1 MTVNRPPD
9 GISDGVAARLAPQA
23 AVRDASHQLSPQA
36 AVRDASHQLSPQA
49 AVRDASHQLPPQAA
63 VRDASHQLPP
73 QAAVRGTGRRQ
84 LAAVER
90 ADVVVVGARLAG
102 CAVAAPLAR
111 AGRRVVVLDRMGFP
125 SDRLST
131 HLLMPAGTSELA
143 KLGALPRI
151 LELQPSRVRWAC
163 IVVEGISALERLR
176 PAADGIDY
184 GVCVP
189 RDLQD
194 VQLVR
199 AAREQG
205 ADVREHCTVQSLR
218 WRGGRVAGVCY
229 RDRDGT
235 EHELAC
241 TLLVGADGRHSTV
254 AALVG
259 AWTPYRISR
268 NGRGLVFRYLQD
280 PLAGGIEAETYYQW
294 REGDS
299 FAFAFPSTPVGRLLV
314 LLMGHRDEVSDARAD
329 PEGYWQRKLA
339 EHPDLATR
347 VAGAPAGTKLRST
360 GVTPAFFR
368 ASSGPGWALAGDA
381 GHFKDPVTGQGMR
394 DAMFAGRTLA
404 EQVLPVLDDADAVD
418 RATRAWEAARDRECL
433 PAYHVANWDT
443 RVERQSALVCELV
456 RDAARTTDPD
466 ITDLFGRARTPQQ
479 IAPAPRL
486 ARALGA
492 TMWHGEQPRLP
503 TLRRLLTDLRTGLAI
518 YLEQR
523 AGRFRSTRTI
533 AGSEHPGA
541 DWPAPPQ
548 LLHVPSVTPSTTTT
562 ANEAPANDASKHEAA
577 SHETSPSEVTASDAC
592 GEGVVA

>member
-1 MTVNRPPD
+1 MNRPPD
-9 GISDGVAARLAPQA
+9 SASGGDTG
-23 AVRDASHQLSPQA
+23 RDAGS
-36 AVRDASHQLSPQA
+36 
-49 AVRDASHQLPPQAA
+49 
-63 VRDASHQLPP
+63 
-73 QAAVRGTGRRQ
+73 RRR
-84 LAAVER
+84 AAVEQV
-90 ADVVVVGARLAG
+90 DVVVVGARLAG

-125 SDRLST
+125 SDQLST

-151 LELQPSRVRWAC
+151 LALKPSQVRWAR

-194 VQLVR
+194 AQLVE
-199 AAREQG
+199 ATREQG
-205 ADVREHCTVQSLR
+205 AEVREHCTVQSLR
-218 WRGGRVAGVCY
+218 WRGGRVVGVRY
-229 RDRDGT
+229 RDSDGA
-235 EHELAC
+235 EREISS
-241 TLLVGADGRHSTV
+241 TLTVGADGRRSTV

-268 NGRGLVFRYLQD
+268 NGRGLVFRYLED

-314 LLMGHRDEVSDARAD
+314 LFMGHRDEASEARAD

-339 EHPDLATR
+339 EHPGLAAR

-360 GVTPAFFR
+360 GETPAFFR
-368 ASSGPGWALAGDA
+368 ASSGPGWALVGDA

-433 PAYHVANWDT
+433 PAYHFANLDT
-443 RVERQSALVCELV
+443 RVERQSAVVCELI
-456 RDAARTTDPD
+456 RDAGRTTDPD
-466 ITDLFGRARTPQQ
+466 ITDLFGRARTLEQ
-479 IAPAPRL
+479 IATVPRL

-492 TMWHGEQPRLP
+492 AMWHGEQPRLQ
-503 TLRRLLTDLRTGLAI
+503 TLRRSLPDLRTGLAVHF
-518 YLEQR
+518 EQR
-523 AGRFRSTRTI
+523 AGHFRSTRTI
-533 AGSEHPGA
+533 VGSEHPGA
-541 DWPAPPQ
+541 DWPAPPKPAQ
-548 LLHVPSVTPSTTTT
+548 APPTAASTATTTT
-562 ANEAPANDASKHEAA
+562 ANEVVSKE
-577 SHETSPSEVTASDAC
+577 
-592 GEGVVA
+592 VVA

>member
-1 MTVNRPPD
+1 VNRLPD
-9 GISDGVAARLAPQA
+9 STSGGAAD
-23 AVRDASHQLSPQA
+23 RDAGS
-36 AVRDASHQLSPQA
+36 
-49 AVRDASHQLPPQAA
+49 
-63 VRDASHQLPP
+63 
-73 QAAVRGTGRRQ
+73 RR
-84 LAAVER
+84 LAAVEQV
-90 ADVVVVGARLAG
+90 DVVIVGARLAG

-111 AGRRVVVLDRMGFP
+111 TGRRVVVLDRMGFP
-125 SDRLST
+125 SDQLST

-151 LELQPSRVRWAC
+151 LALKPSQIRWARF
-163 IVVEGISALERLR
+163 VVEGISALERLR

-189 RDLQD
+189 RELQD
-194 VQLVR
+194 TQLVQ

-218 WRGGRVAGVCY
+218 WRAGRVVGVRY
-229 RDRDGT
+229 RDSDGA
-235 EHELAC
+235 EREIAS
-241 TLLVGADGRHSTV
+241 TLTVGADGRRSTV

-259 AWTPYRISR
+259 AWRPYRISR

-280 PLAGGIEAETYYQW
+280 PLAGGIEAETLCQW

-299 FAFAFPSTPVGRLLV
+299 FAFAFPSTPAGRLLV
-314 LLMGHRDEVSDARAD
+314 LLMGHRKEVSDARVD
-329 PEGYWQRKLA
+329 PEGYWQRKLT
-339 EHPDLATR
+339 EHPGLAAR
-347 VAGAPAGTKLRST
+347 VTGAPAGTKLRST
-360 GVTPAFFR
+360 GETAAFFR

-433 PAYHVANWDT
+433 PAYHFANFDT
-443 RVERQSALVCELV
+443 RVERQSAVICELV

-479 IAPAPRL
+479 IATPPRL
-486 ARALGA
+486 ARALA
-492 TMWHGEQPRLP
+492 AAMWRGEQPRVQ
-503 TLRRLLTDLRTGLAI
+503 TLRRLLPDARTGLAVHF
-518 YLEQR
+518 EQR

-541 DWPAPPQ
+541 DWPAPPKPAQ
-548 LLHVPSVTPSTTTT
+548 APATATIATTT
-562 ANEAPANDASKHEAA
+562 ATELVGEDAIA
-577 SHETSPSEVTASDAC
+577 
-592 GEGVVA
+592 

>member
-1 MTVNRPPD
+1 
-9 GISDGVAARLAPQA
+9 
-23 AVRDASHQLSPQA
+23 
-36 AVRDASHQLSPQA
+36 
-49 AVRDASHQLPPQAA
+49 
-63 VRDASHQLPP
+63 
-73 QAAVRGTGRRQ
+73 
-84 LAAVER
+84 
-90 ADVVVVGARLAG
+90 
-102 CAVAAPLAR
+102 
-111 AGRRVVVLDRMGFP
+111 VLDRMGFP
-125 SDRLST
+125 SDQLST

-151 LELQPSRVRWAC
+151 LALKPSQVRWTR

-176 PAADGIDY
+176 PAADGIDF

-194 VQLVR
+194 VQLVE

-205 ADVREHCTVQSLR
+205 ADVREHCAVQSLR
-218 WRGGRVAGVCY
+218 WRGGRVAGVRY
-229 RDRDGT
+229 RDGEGV
-235 EHELAC
+235 EHELAS
-241 TLLVGADGRHSTV
+241 TLLVGADGRRSTV

-268 NGRGLVFRYLQD
+268 NGRGLVFRYVED

-314 LLMGHRDEVSDARAD
+314 LLMGHRDEASAARAD
-329 PEGYWQRKLA
+329 PEGYWQGKVAQHQGLA
-339 EHPDLATR
+339 ER
-347 VAGAPAGTKLRST
+347 VAGAPPGTKLRST
-360 GVTPAFFR
+360 GETPAFFR

-404 EQVLPVLDDADAVD
+404 EQVLPVLDDDDAVD

-433 PAYHVANWDT
+433 PAYHFANSDT
-443 RVERQSALVCELV
+443 RVERQSALICELV

-479 IAPAPRL
+479 IITPPRM
-486 ARALGA
+486 ARALA
-492 TMWHGEQPRLP
+492 AALMRGEQPRVQ
-503 TLRRLLTDLRTGLAI
+503 TLRRSLPELRTDLAV
-518 YLEQR
+518 R
-523 AGRFRSTRTI
+523 AELRKGRFRSTRTI

-541 DWPAPPQ
+541 SWPAPPKPTQ
-548 LLHVPSVTPSTTTT
+548 GPPTAASTSTSTT
-562 ANEAPANDASKHEAA
+562 A
-577 SHETSPSEVTASDAC
+577 SEVVSEEVIA
-592 GEGVVA
+592 